1 MHVCIFMCI
10 YYYMCTHTYICIHT
24 YGVLVSKSC
33 PTLCDAMDCSPAGS
47 SVHGI
52 LQARILEWVSISFSR
67 GSSQPRNWTWV
78 SCIAGRFFT
87 NWAMREAHIHTH
99 TYICKIL
106 FMLLLCFK
114 LSTTFY
120 SSEDKVQNSLLLFS
134 HSVVSNSVT
143 PWTAACQA
151 SLSFTTSQSLLKLMP
166 IESMM
171 LSNHL
176 MLCCPLL
183 LPSIFLSTRDFSSD
197 LALRIRWPKYWS
209 FSFSISPCNEYVRL
223 ISFRVDCFGSPCCPR
238 DSQEFSPAPQF
249 KSVKILT
256 SSSSQS
262 TWMTS
267 LCCFQIST
275 LFSSLPGSLCPEA
288 LNLLFLQISC
298 SLSFLRHLHKLFF
311 SAW

>member
-24 YGVLVSKSC
+24 HGVLVSKSC
-33 PTLCDAMDCSPAGS
+33 PTLCDAMDCSPVGS

-52 LQARILEWVSISFSR
+52 LQERILEWVSISFSK
-67 GSSQPRNWTWV
+67 GSSQPRNWTQV

-87 NWAMREAHIHTH
+87 NWAMREACIHTH
-99 TYICKIL
+99 THTHTHIYIKSCL
-106 FMLLLCFK
+106 CLLLCFK
-114 LSTTFY
+114 LSTIFY

-151 SLSFTTSQSLLKLMP
+151 SLSFTISQSLLKLMS

-183 LPSIFLSTRDFSSD
+183 LPSIFLSTRNFSSD
-197 LALRIRWPKYWS
+197 LTLHIRWPKYWS
-209 FSFSISPCNEYVRL
+209 FSFSMSPSNEYVRL
-223 ISFRVDCFGSPCCPR
+223 ISFRIDCFGLLAV
-238 DSQEFSPAPQF
+238 QGTL
-249 KSVKILT
+249 KS
-256 SSSSQS
+256 
-262 TWMTS
+262 
-267 LCCFQIST
+267 
-275 LFSSLPGSLCPEA
+275 
-288 LNLLFLQISC
+288 FLQHHS
-298 SLSFLRHLHKLFF
+298 SK
-311 SAW
+311 A